1 MGPDAGLL
9 TVSGNNTLRVFN
21 IAPVVTVTIDSLTIA
36 NGKASLGSFGGGIYN
51 QGMLAVSFSC
61 SLTRSSPKKAM
72 LTHLRARD
80 ALPDN
85 QLLWAGLIN
94 ECPKST
100 YVCFWIKGD
109 HRKR

>member
-1 MGPDAGLL
+1 MNKIIRQKLANSKRRIRRRLDKTDLRGCSQPMMTARNIQYEIAGRSRGIS
-9 TVSGNNTLRVFN
+9 V
-21 IAPVVTVTIDSLTIA
+21 
-36 NGKASLGSFGGGIYN
+36 GG
-51 QGMLAVSFSC
+51 
-61 SLTRSSPKKAM
+61 TRSSPKKAM

-100 YVCFWIKGD
+100 YVCFGIKGD